1 MTLLSKIMVA
11 SIGALAGLGTGY
23 AVFRADEK
31 SCQAMYTRKI
41 ADIDEKFSS
50 VPTPAGVASGQDFS
64 IEYVVSQDAGFKGL
78 VFKDALTGRKGVFTK
93 VALFGNN
100 NYGMQYA
107 DIDAALKS
115 VQASVPLQPQVKLYV
130 PGQDKTQ

>member
-1 MTLLSKIMVA
+1 MKYVGNLLGLATSVA
-11 SIGALAGLGTGY
+11 LGVGIGYLT
-23 AVFRADEK
+23 FKADEK
-31 SCQAMYTRKI
+31 SCQAMYTQKI

-50 VPTPAGVASGQDFS
+50 VPTPAGVASGKDFS